1 MYLVY
6 LPDVG
11 RPSEPLIQ
19 KHVGRGS
26 SCVSD
31 DEEEDQSRNPRR
43 RRAYNGIAGP
53 EHLEVRH
60 DRRVGQRRVELAALV
75 PRFDEVFCVVGVPA
89 EVRQVFTRRPHA
101 VEDRSRGHVSGRYVL
116 AAAAT
121 SSRRARGICPLQ
133 WSRRILRS
141 SSCSWRILRSSP
153 TVNSSRDANLSKK
166 LAVAPTSRIM
176 RAPFRVLGSII
187 VAHLLIRRETKT
199 VAASSGRV

>member
-43 RRAYNGIAGP
+43 RRAYDGIARAK
-53 EHLEVRH
+53 HLEVRH
-60 DRRVGQRRVELAALV
+60 DRRVGQRPVELAPRV

-89 EVRQVFTRRPHA
+89 EVR
-101 VEDRSRGHVSGRYVL
+101 EVS
-116 AAAAT
+116 
-121 SSRRARGICPLQ
+121 ARIC
-133 WSRRILRS
+133 
-141 SSCSWRILRSSP
+141 
-153 TVNSSRDANLSKK
+153 
-166 LAVAPTSRIM
+166 
-176 RAPFRVLGSII
+176 
-187 VAHLLIRRETKT
+187 
-199 VAASSGRV
+199 